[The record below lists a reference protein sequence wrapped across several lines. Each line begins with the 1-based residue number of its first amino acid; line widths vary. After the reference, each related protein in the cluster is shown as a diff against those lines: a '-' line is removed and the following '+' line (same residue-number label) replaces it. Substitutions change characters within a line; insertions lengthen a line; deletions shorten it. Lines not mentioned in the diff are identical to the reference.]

1 MSRYFILMGDI
12 KNSRKFDSNEL
23 SKIMIDIISNSQKKF
38 ENSTLSKLEVK
49 VGDDFQVVMKDIK
62 TLLQMLFY
70 LDISFLSKNI
80 ECRFALGYGT
90 ISGEINKNDHS
101 RMLGSG
107 LTNINEILD
116 KKEKKYSFYIED
128 EIYKTILLNSIG
140 TLLEDCLSNLTDK
153 QKDFLYYKVVQNKN
167 LKEIE
172 ELMHIKQ
179 RAVYYFAERS
189 KYILVTNIFEHIE
202 LSFEN
207 DTKKLEKTYF
217 KDLNLERGNSI
228 E

>member
-1 MSRYFILMGDI
+1 MSKYFILMGDI

-23 SKIMIDIISNSQKKF
+23 SIIMKNIISNAQQKF
-38 ENSTLSKLEVK
+38 NDNMLSKLEIK

-70 LDISFLSKNI
+70 LDILFMSKNI

-107 LTNINEILD
+107 LTNINEILN
-116 KKEKKYSFYIED
+116 KKEKKYSFYIEN

-140 TLLEDCLSNLTDK
+140 VLLEDCLSNLTDK
-153 QKDFLYYKVVQNKN
+153 QKDFLYYKVVENKD

-172 ELMHIKQ
+172 KLMHVKQ
-179 RAVYYFAERS
+179 RAVYYFSERS
-189 KYILVTNIFEHIE
+189 KYILVTNIFEQIE

-207 DTKKLEKTYF
+207 DIKKLEKTYF
-217 KDLNLERGNSI
+217 KDLNLERK
-228 E
+228 